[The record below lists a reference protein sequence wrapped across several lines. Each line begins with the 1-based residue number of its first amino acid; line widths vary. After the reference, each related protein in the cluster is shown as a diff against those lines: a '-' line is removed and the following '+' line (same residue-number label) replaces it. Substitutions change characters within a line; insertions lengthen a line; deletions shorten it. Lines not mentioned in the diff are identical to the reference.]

1 MSKKLFFYILFSPTL
16 TFCIYCT
23 FRLLFNETELNSIR
37 EILLL
42 KELQQQHSEEKTDN
56 AGVLVYTT
64 SIKCTATPDSSTLD
78 IVHAF
83 VEGVSI
89 LYSQCYNDRNEAKE
103 EEDEYVLALSL
114 EKKRRKE
121 TEAQLDDGK

>member
-1 MSKKLFFYILFSPTL
+1 M
-16 TFCIYCT
+16 
-23 FRLLFNETELNSIR
+23 
-37 EILLL
+37 
-42 KELQQQHSEEKTDN
+42 QQQHSEEKTDN

-64 SIKCTATPDSSTLD
+64 SIKSTATPDSSTLD

-121 TEAQLDDGK
+121 TEAQLDDGKQALNLCSLQ

>member
-1 MSKKLFFYILFSPTL
+1 M
-16 TFCIYCT
+16 
-23 FRLLFNETELNSIR
+23 
-37 EILLL
+37 
-42 KELQQQHSEEKTDN
+42 QQQHSEEKTDN

-114 EKKRRKE
+114 EKKRRQE